1 MNINLL
7 LENIE
12 KLNIS
17 LSPEELKNFLKISRR
32 WPLHYYGD
40 KQKTVEIIDNYG
52 EMRINDF
59 FDYKGYLIYEKWQK
73 YYDLGFTSIISHCN
87 DLNENLR
94 NLNDLILNFTGNIPN
109 INIYFSKGLQK
120 NSFDKHKH
128 NYFVI
133 VKQIYGES
141 LWKIN
146 DETIFLKNQGVLFLP
161 KETYHEVLDNK
172 IERMSLTIS
181 LDT

>member
-1 MNINLL
+1 
-7 LENIE
+7 
-12 KLNIS
+12 
-17 LSPEELKNFLKISRR
+17 
-32 WPLHYYGD
+32 
-40 KQKTVEIIDNYG
+40 
-52 EMRINDF
+52 
-59 FDYKGYLIYEKWQK
+59 
-73 YYDLGFTSIISHCN
+73 
-87 DLNENLR
+87 LR

-141 LWKIN
+141 LWRIN